1 LPIIIISVLTF
12 AFQSS
17 VSELTVLQGRIN
29 CPYPVFQGDVTVG
42 NPAFLAGGTVL
53 NYTTTYLGNITDN
66 GTRFKCYANPGPGPD
81 TGSLTVSIS
90 SEQYGATF
98 FGIPWGWIGYVSHTM
113 TDFFDKVVASI
124 TMIYFLINAPAEA
137 TGLAWF
143 GYVNAVLIG
152 FIALGIFMVI
162 RGN

>member
-1 LPIIIISVLTF
+1 VLPIIIIAVLTF

-17 VSELTVLQGRIN
+17 VSELTALQFRIN
-29 CPYPVFQGDVTVG
+29 CPYPLFQGNVTFG
-42 NPAFLAGGTVL
+42 NPAFIGGGTVL
-53 NYTTTYLGNITDN
+53 NYTTAYSGNVTDN
-66 GTRFKCYANPGPGPD
+66 GIRFKCGTDPI
-81 TGSLTVSIS
+81 TGALSASTS

-98 FGIPWGWIGYVSHTM
+98 FGIPWGWIGYVSHFM
-113 TDFFDKVVASI
+113 TDFFDKIIASI

-152 FIALGIFMVI
+152 FIALGIFMVV
-162 RGN
+162 RGS